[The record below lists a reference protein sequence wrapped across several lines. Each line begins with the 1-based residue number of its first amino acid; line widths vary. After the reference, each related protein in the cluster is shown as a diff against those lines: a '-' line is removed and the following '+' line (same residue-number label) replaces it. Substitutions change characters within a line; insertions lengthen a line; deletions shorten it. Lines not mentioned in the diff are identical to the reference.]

1 MIRLKAKL
9 AEAEPRRRTAMI
21 REFKFEDEMHTTL
34 ACVPMAVRR
43 KLDRVGV
50 KIGLEQWKA
59 LARGE
64 RLAICHLPVERHDER
79 EALRLF
85 INEAVRR
92 VCGEEPRSL
101 AEAQRAVA
109 DPPVRLPAQLAERA
123 RAAGVMLDQAAWE
136 RLDAD
141 ERYALIKLGGGAEVS
156 HNLAAA
162 LAEFVQR

>member
-1 MIRLKAKL
+1 M
-9 AEAEPRRRTAMI
+9 M
-21 REFKFEDEMHTTL
+21 REFKFEDDMHTTL

-50 KIGLEQWKA
+50 KVGLEQWKA
-59 LARGE
+59 LGRGE
-64 RLAICHLPVERHDER
+64 RLAICHLPVERHEER

-85 INEAVRR
+85 INEAVLR
-92 VCGEEPRSL
+92 VCGEEPHML

-109 DPPVRLPAQLAERA
+109 DPPSKLPEEIAERA
-123 RAAGVMLDQAAWE
+123 RAAGVRLDQAAWE

-141 ERYALIKLGGGAEVS
+141 ERYALIKLGGGAQVS

>member
-1 MIRLKAKL
+1 
-9 AEAEPRRRTAMI
+9 MI

-64 RLAICHLPVERHDER
+64 RLAICHLPVERYEER

-85 INEAVRR
+85 INQAVRL

-101 AEAQRAVA
+101 AETQRAVA
-109 DPPVRLPAQLAERA
+109 DPPMRLPAQLAERA

-141 ERYALIKLGGGAEVS
+141 ERYALIKLGGSAEVS

>member
-1 MIRLKAKL
+1 M
-9 AEAEPRRRTAMI
+9 M

-50 KIGLEQWKA
+50 KIGLEQWQA
-59 LARGE
+59 LGRGE
-64 RLAICHLPVERHDER
+64 RLAICHLPVDRYDER

-85 INEAVRR
+85 INEAVKR
-92 VCGEEPRSL
+92 VCGDEPRALS
-101 AEAQRAVA
+101 EAQRAAA
-109 DPPVRLPAQLAERA
+109 DPPSKLPATLAQRA
-123 RAAGVMLDQAAWE
+123 RAAGIALDQAAWE
-136 RLDAD
+136 RLDSE
-141 ERYALIKLGGGAEVS
+141 ERYALVKLGGGAEVS

>member
-1 MIRLKAKL
+1 M
-9 AEAEPRRRTAMI
+9 M
-21 REFKFEDEMHTTL
+21 REFKFEDGMHTTL
-34 ACVPMAVRR
+34 ACVPMSVRR

-50 KIGLEQWKA
+50 KVGLEQWKA
-59 LARGE
+59 LGRGE
-64 RLAICHLPVERHDER
+64 RLAICHLPVERHEER

-92 VCGEEPRSL
+92 VCGEEPRAL
-101 AEAQRAVA
+101 GEAQRAVA
-109 DPPVRLPAQLAERA
+109 DPPAKLPAEIAERA
-123 RAAGVMLDQAAWE
+123 RTAGVALDQKAWE

>member
-1 MIRLKAKL
+1 M
-9 AEAEPRRRTAMI
+9 M
-21 REFKFEDEMHTTL
+21 REFKFEDDMHTTL
-34 ACVPMAVRR
+34 ACVPMSVRR

-50 KIGLEQWKA
+50 KVGLEQWKA
-59 LARGE
+59 LGRGE
-64 RLAICHLPVERHDER
+64 RLAICHLPVERHEER

-92 VCGEEPRSL
+92 VCGEEPRAL
-101 AEAQRAVA
+101 GEAQRAVA
-109 DPPVRLPAQLAERA
+109 DPPAKLPAEIAERA
-123 RAAGVMLDQAAWE
+123 RAAGVALDQKAWE

>member
-1 MIRLKAKL
+1 M
-9 AEAEPRRRTAMI
+9 M

-59 LARGE
+59 LGRGE
-64 RLAICHLPVERHDER
+64 RLAICHLPVDRHEER

-85 INEAVRR
+85 INEAVLR
-92 VCGEEPRSL
+92 VCGEEPRALS
-101 AEAQRAVA
+101 EAQRAVA
-109 DPPVRLPAQLAERA
+109 DPPSQLPAQVAERA
-123 RAAGVMLDQAAWE
+123 RAAGVALDQAAWE
-136 RLDAD
+136 RLDTD
-141 ERYALIKLGGGAEVS
+141 ERYALIKLGGGAEAS

-162 LAEFVQR
+162 LAEFAPR

>member
-1 MIRLKAKL
+1 M
-9 AEAEPRRRTAMI
+9 M
-21 REFKFEDEMHTTL
+21 REFKFEDDMHTTL
-34 ACVPMAVRR
+34 ACVPMSVRR

-50 KIGLEQWKA
+50 KVGLEQWKA
-59 LARGE
+59 LGRGE
-64 RLAICHLPVERHDER
+64 RLAICHLPAERHEER

-92 VCGEEPRSL
+92 VCGEEPRAL
-101 AEAQRAVA
+101 GEAQRAVA
-109 DPPVRLPAQLAERA
+109 DPPAKLPAEISERA
-123 RAAGVMLDQAAWE
+123 RAAGVALDQKAWE

>member
-1 MIRLKAKL
+1 M
-9 AEAEPRRRTAMI
+9 M
-21 REFKFEDEMHTTL
+21 REFKFEDEMSTTL
-34 ACVPMAVRR
+34 ACVPMVVRR

-50 KIGLEQWKA
+50 KVGLEQWKA
-59 LARGE
+59 LGRGE

-92 VCGEEPRSL
+92 VCGEEPRAR
-101 AEAQRAVA
+101 AEAQRAIA
-109 DPPVRLPAQLAERA
+109 DPPARLPTPLAERA
-123 RAAGVMLDQAAWE
+123 RAAGVALDQAAWE

-141 ERYALIKLGGGAEVS
+141 ERYALIKLGGGADVS

>member
-1 MIRLKAKL
+1 M
-9 AEAEPRRRTAMI
+9 M
-21 REFKFEDEMHTTL
+21 REFKFEDDMHTTL

-50 KIGLEQWKA
+50 KVGLEQWKA
-59 LARGE
+59 LGRGE
-64 RLAICHLPVERHDER
+64 RLAICHLPVERHEER

-85 INEAVRR
+85 INEAVLR
-92 VCGEEPRSL
+92 VCGEEPHML

-109 DPPVRLPAQLAERA
+109 DPPSKLPEEIAERA
-123 RAAGVMLDQAAWE
+123 RAAGVRLDQAAWE

-141 ERYALIKLGGGAEVS
+141 ERYALIKLGGGAQVS

-162 LAEFVQR
+162 LAEFVQH

>member
-1 MIRLKAKL
+1 
-9 AEAEPRRRTAMI
+9 MI

-59 LARGE
+59 LGRGE
-64 RLAICHLPVERHDER
+64 RLAICHLPVDRHEER

-85 INEAVRR
+85 INEAVLR
-92 VCGEEPRSL
+92 VCGEEPRALS
-101 AEAQRAVA
+101 EAQRAVA
-109 DPPVRLPAQLAERA
+109 DPPSQLPAQVAERA
-123 RAAGVMLDQAAWE
+123 RAAGVALNQAAWE
-136 RLDAD
+136 RLDTD
-141 ERYALIKLGGGAEVS
+141 ERYALIKLGGGAEAS

-162 LAEFVQR
+162 LAEFAPR

>member
-1 MIRLKAKL
+1 
-9 AEAEPRRRTAMI
+9 MI
-21 REFKFEDEMHTTL
+21 REFKFEDEMHSTL

-59 LARGE
+59 LGRGE
-64 RLAICHLPVERHDER
+64 RLAICHLPVERHEER

-92 VCGEEPRSL
+92 VCGEEPRALS
-101 AEAQRAVA
+101 EAQRAVA
-109 DPPVRLPAQLAERA
+109 DPPSQLPAQVAERA
-123 RAAGVMLDQAAWE
+123 RAAGLALDQAAWE

-141 ERYALIKLGGGAEVS
+141 QRYALIKLGGGAEAS

-162 LAEFVQR
+162 LVEFASR

>member
-1 MIRLKAKL
+1 MAFSSSVGLRWLFHIGRRSWYDDSTSCIAIRAT
-9 AEAEPRRRTAMI
+9 RMM

-59 LARGE
+59 LGRGE
-64 RLAICHLPVERHDER
+64 RLAICHLPVDRHEER

-92 VCGEEPRSL
+92 ARGEEPRTL
-101 AEAQRAVA
+101 GEAPRAVA
-109 DPPVRLPAQLAERA
+109 
-123 RAAGVMLDQAAWE
+123 
-136 RLDAD
+136 
-141 ERYALIKLGGGAEVS
+141 
-156 HNLAAA
+156 
-162 LAEFVQR
+162 

>member
-1 MIRLKAKL
+1 M
-9 AEAEPRRRTAMI
+9 M
-21 REFKFEDEMHTTL
+21 REFKFEDDMHTTL

-50 KIGLEQWKA
+50 KVGLEQWKA
-59 LARGE
+59 LGRGE
-64 RLAICHLPVERHDER
+64 RLAICHLPVERHEER

-85 INEAVRR
+85 INETVLR
-92 VCGEEPRSL
+92 VCGEEPRTL

-109 DPPVRLPAQLAERA
+109 DPPSKLPGEIAERA
-123 RAAGVMLDQAAWE
+123 RAAGVRLDQAAWE
-136 RLDAD
+136 HLDAD
-141 ERYALIKLGGGAEVS
+141 ERYALIKLGGGAQVS

>member
-1 MIRLKAKL
+1 
-9 AEAEPRRRTAMI
+9 MI

-50 KIGLEQWKA
+50 KVGLEQWKA
-59 LARGE
+59 LGRGE
-64 RLAICHLPVERHDER
+64 RMAICHLPVERHDER
-79 EALRLF
+79 EALKLF

-92 VCGEEPRSL
+92 VCGEEPRTL
-101 AEAQRAVA
+101 AEAHRAVA
-109 DPPVRLPAQLAERA
+109 DPPVKLPAQLAERA
-123 RAAGVMLDQAAWE
+123 RAAGVALDQAAWQ

>member
-1 MIRLKAKL
+1 M
-9 AEAEPRRRTAMI
+9 M

-50 KIGLEQWKA
+50 KVGLEQWKA
-59 LARGE
+59 LGRGE

-79 EALRLF
+79 EALKLF
-85 INEAVRR
+85 INEAIRR
-92 VCGEEPRSL
+92 VCGEEPRTL
-101 AEAQRAVA
+101 VEPQRAVA
-109 DPPVRLPAQLAERA
+109 DPPAKLPAELAEHA
-123 RAAGVMLDQAAWE
+123 HAAGVALDQAAWE
-136 RLDAD
+136 RLDGD

-162 LAEFVQR
+162 LAELVQR